1 MPSNAHSRASSMPSE
16 ASPRRAFKR
25 VLNALRR
32 RPSSRLKSIREALE
46 VSVKKR
52 LMSEVPYGVLLS
64 GGLDSSI
71 IAAVAA
77 RETEKVARAQVE
89 AMQTRLAQGKSGLVS
104 PPSEGDPYSGVTEE
118 GEAVGSLF
126 FPSLSLRH
134 VGQPPL
140 PLGRGCTHFRSAW
153 SIPLTC
159 SPHGKQLTIWAR
171 IRIRRARRPG
181 RHSRRNIPS
190 GNV

>member
-1 MPSNAHSRASSMPSE
+1 MPSE

-64 GGLDSSI
+64 DGLDSSI

-89 AMQTRLAQGKSGLVS
+89 AMQTRLSQG
-104 PPSEGDPYSGVTEE
+104 
-118 GEAVGSLF
+118 
-126 FPSLSLRH
+126 
-134 VGQPPL
+134 
-140 PLGRGCTHFRSAW
+140 
-153 SIPLTC
+153 
-159 SPHGKQLTIWAR
+159 
-171 IRIRRARRPG
+171 
-181 RHSRRNIPS
+181 
-190 GNV
+190 